1 MSFIEMDIISIISIN
16 NDRNMNNG
24 IFNNYY

>member
-1 MSFIEMDIISIISIN
+1 MDIISIISIN